1 MLPEFTE
8 SLFDTA
14 PCCAQEQ
21 EAFEWEPSK
30 EDREWFAAQ
39 VWEEMTSR

>member
-14 PCCAQEQ
+14 PCTAQEE
-21 EAFEWEPSK
+21 EAFAWEPSQ